1 MNNKE
6 FIENVKI
13 KKKSTYLL
21 NVNSQLIWERKKKTA
36 EFQNVNNQLTFK
48 M

>member
-21 NVNSQLIWERKKKTA
+21 NVNSQLIWKRKKSA